1 MKVSQLRMR
10 HEAPYFRGSRLAI
23 DRDCGAGNVSDSPAS
38 QNKSEQKAN
47 MLHFLVMRE
56 PDSHRRRTL
65 EPATMTQDELAELRT
80 SLSRLSLTAVRQAY
94 HTAHSRCRMVND
106 HVPSARSI
114 QELVQI
120 WKDLWSRR

>member
-1 MKVSQLRMR
+1 PVTSL
-10 HEAPYFRGSRLAI
+10 
-23 DRDCGAGNVSDSPAS
+23 SDSPAGKWRT
-38 QNKSEQKAN
+38 KSEHAT
-47 MLHFLVMRE
+47 LFVMRE

-80 SLSRLSLTAVRQAY
+80 SLARLSVTAVRQAY
-94 HTAHSRCRMVND
+94 HTAYSRCRMVND
-106 HVPSARSI
+106 HVPTARSI